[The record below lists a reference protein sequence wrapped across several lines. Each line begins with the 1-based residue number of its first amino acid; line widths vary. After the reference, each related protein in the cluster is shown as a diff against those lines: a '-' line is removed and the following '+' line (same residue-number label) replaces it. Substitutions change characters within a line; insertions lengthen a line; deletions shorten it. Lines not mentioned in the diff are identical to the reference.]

1 MPNLRKLPS
10 MMFALY
16 ALPVLV
22 AGFSTQH
29 IQRSQHIQTQK
40 YHDVMA
46 KKYQPLNAGLDENN
60 NQVEN
65 SDVEDNFDGKGLA
78 NYLAPYAL
86 ALGLSIA
93 VTVAF
98 VKFVLMDY

>member
-1 MPNLRKLPS
+1 MHCLHCPFLSLAFLLNT
-10 MMFALY
+10 
-16 ALPVLV
+16 
-22 AGFSTQH
+22 FSTPNTSKLKSIMILWQ
-29 IQRSQHIQTQK
+29 
-40 YHDVMA
+40 